1 MEKDFVKENQKILE
15 AWEQEYKNRGND
27 INFVPDGI
35 MFRGDFAQCDNGI
48 WYRKKS
54 GKENQLWSECPLRIL
69 YMTKDQNAGEDHNDF
84 WDCRGGSLHKPNT
97 NIEDNVLFKVKS
109 GFNQNIA
116 NSLYGL
122 VTTTP
127 QKMIEFEDVDEKDA
141 VKICDEYPFAHINC
155 KKEAGGPQC
164 PNSVLDKA
172 MDEYQSFLKGQ
183 IQNLD
188 ADIIVCSGGWRSNT
202 DVMVNFLNNAGYNFE
217 QKTYEESYVSHY
229 DAINNKLAISAYHL
243 GYGRYSRKSMY
254 NDIVKTY
261 YLFLQEHPDFIKS
274 HRK

>member
-1 MEKDFVKENQKILE
+1 MKDYVEENEKILA
-15 AWEQEYKNRGND
+15 AWEQEYKNRG

-109 GFNQNIA
+109 GFNQNLA

-127 QKMIEFEDVDEKDA
+127 QKMIEFEDIDEKEV
-141 VKICDEYPFAHINC
+141 VKLSDEYPFAQINC
-155 KKEAGGPQC
+155 KKEAGEGSC
-164 PNSVLDKA
+164 ENAVLNRAIK
-172 MDEYQSFLKGQ
+172 EFQPFLKQQ
-183 IQNLD
+183 ILNLD
-188 ADIIVCSGGWRSNT
+188 ADIFVCCGEQNGVNPSF
-202 DVMVNFLNNAGYNFE
+202 NFLNEIGYNFE
-217 QKTYEESYVSHY
+217 YTNDNSYAIHY
-229 DAINNKLAISAYHL
+229 DAQKNKIAICAYHL
-243 GYGRYSRKSMY
+243 GHRYSRQAMY
-254 NDIVKTY
+254 EDIVKTY
-261 YLFLQEHPDFIKS
+261 YVFLQEHPDFIKS